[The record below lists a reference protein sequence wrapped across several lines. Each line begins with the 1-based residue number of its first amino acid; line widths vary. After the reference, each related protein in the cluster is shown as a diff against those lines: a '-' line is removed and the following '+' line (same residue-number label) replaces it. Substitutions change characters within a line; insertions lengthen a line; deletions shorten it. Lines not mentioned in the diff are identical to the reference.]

1 MDLFDVEAPERAEGE
16 IDRFILKRERD
27 RSEANEIEAMW
38 KASERRHRERR
49 RRENRAAWY
58 SHHEHM
64 RDLHQ
69 GLADE
74 HRIKAEDLLEGAA
87 AS

>member
-1 MDLFDVEAPERAEGE
+1 MLDSVAVERAEKSIGE
-16 IDRFILKRERD
+16 LMNS
-27 RSEANEIEAMW
+27 RSKAKDKANAEADLWRI
-38 KASERRHRERR
+38 SERRHREKRR
-49 RRENRAAWY
+49 QENRAAWY

-74 HRIKAEDLLEGAA
+74 HRIKAEALLECA
-87 AS
+87 ASS